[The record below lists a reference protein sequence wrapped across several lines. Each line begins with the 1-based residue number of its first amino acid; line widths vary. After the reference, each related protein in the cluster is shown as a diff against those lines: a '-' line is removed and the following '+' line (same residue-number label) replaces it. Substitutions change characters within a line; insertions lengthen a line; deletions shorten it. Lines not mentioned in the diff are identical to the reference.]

1 MRNAMRERRL
11 EMGCSQ
17 TDIAK
22 LMGVSP
28 GFYSNIERGIK
39 KPSADNLLEL
49 EAIFG
54 VPASVLMGTAAHDT
68 IPTE

>member
-1 MRNAMRERRL
+1 MRDAMRKRRE

-17 TDIAK
+17 TDIAR

-54 VPASVLMGTAAHDT
+54 VPAAVLMGTAAPQA